1 MAAPK
6 KWGFTRDQAIGEE
19 MLVAWAD
26 GDLTEILVVEVE
38 ERLLAN
44 ASERRNVAAWAR
56 ASYDSSVPKGKD
68 WIASPRGGFL
78 ENCREIGTR

>member
-6 KWGFTRDQAIGEE
+6 KWGYTRDQAIGAE

-26 GDLTEILVVEVE
+26 GDLTETLVVEVE
-38 ERLLAN
+38 ERQLAN
-44 ASERRNVAAWAR
+44 AEERRNVAAFAR

-68 WIASPRGGFL
+68 WIKAPREGLL
-78 ENCREIGTR
+78 ESCREIARG